1 MRISDWSSDVCSSDL
16 ADRRNEAAV
25 IDAKRIGD
33 TVQICLAVA
42 QEVVPVSLAPIWRI
56 EGQNNANIA
65 VFRGFDIGA
74 KGQVIGRLPHSL
86 VGLGAFAPVTPAIR
100 VRGPVRPRQADAIT
114 HPAFRPIRS
123 EERRVGKECVSTCR
137 SRWSPYH

>member
-16 ADRRNEAAV
+16 
-25 IDAKRIGD
+25 
-33 TVQICLAVA
+33 
-42 QEVVPVSLAPIWRI
+42 VVPVPLAPIWRI

-86 VGLGAFAPVTPAIR
+86 VGLGTFAPVTPAIR
-100 VRGPVRPRQADAIT
+100 VRGPVRPRQAVDIT
-114 HPAFRPIRS
+114 HPAFRPLTRPTGS
-123 EERRVGKECVSTCR
+123 DTRPDERRVGKEVESN
-137 SRWSPYH
+137 

>member
-1 MRISDWSSDVCSSDL
+1 MCYYILLSERCVCRL
-16 ADRRNEAAV
+16 FFFMIRRPP
-25 IDAKRIGD
+25 RSTRTD
-33 TVQICLAVA
+33 TLFPFTTLFRSVA

-114 HPAFRPIRS
+114 HPAFRPIS
-123 EERRVGKECVSTCR
+123 STTGSADCR
-137 SRWSPYH
+137 LD

>member
-1 MRISDWSSDVCSSDL
+1 MI
-16 ADRRNEAAV
+16 RRPPRSTRTDTLFPYTTLFRSNEAAV

-65 VFRGFDIGA
+65 VFRGFDLGA
-74 KGQVIGRLPHSL
+74 KGQVIGRLPHRL

-114 HPAFRPIRS
+114 HPAFRPIS
-123 EERRVGKECVSTCR
+123 STTGSAARRLA
-137 SRWSPYH
+137 